1 MATPNP
7 TPPDEGRPQ
16 QPAEPNALPAPHKYD
31 SAMGR
36 LRRILFGRA
45 LPTSGAGHQ
54 KLPVFLALPIFSSDA
69 LSSNAYATEAIL
81 GVLLLTAAAT
91 GALHFVIPIA
101 IGICLLLGTVVL
113 SYRQIIFA
121 YPDGG
126 GAYPV
131 SRDNLGT
138 VPSLV
143 AAASLLVD
151 YVLTVATSV
160 ASGVAAII
168 TAVPSLQADLVPMCY
183 AGILLVML
191 LNLRGV
197 KEAGW
202 TFAGPSYLFIGS
214 IIATIIVGLI
224 ATATHAPHV
233 AAAIAQGNDAQAH
246 AVSMNAAIHGV
257 QAVGIYAVLRAFSM
271 GCTALTGVEAISNT
285 TPLFKEPHAENAAKT
300 TVYMGVLA
308 VIMFFGLS
316 WLTVKFGI
324 HAHLDQNANDYKS
337 LVGQVADTAWAPLA
351 HGPAWLHGHNP
362 MFWIVQLSTALILVI
377 AANAAFAG
385 FPQLTSML
393 ARDNFLPRQLANIG
407 DRLSYSNGIIL
418 LAIAACALIYVFKG
432 IVDDLLSLYAIGVFT
447 SFTLAQIG
455 MVRRWLRTRERGWQT
470 SLFFNLMGALA
481 TGAVTVIIG
490 VSKFADG
497 KRISNH
503 LHFGPYYPHYGAWLV
518 IVLVPLMVAGFLK
531 IHNHYHS
538 LSDELSL
545 ERMAV
550 AAPRHN
556 TVLVLVPRVHR
567 GVMEALN
574 YARLTS
580 DDVRA
585 VYIETDPDKTQ
596 RLKQEWQAHVT
607 DIPLVIMESP
617 YRSLV
622 GPLLRYIDAVQKERS
637 DDVVTIVIPELVS
650 RRLWHALLHNQAGP
664 LLKLALLNRRDVI
677 VTNVRYFLER

>member
-1 MATPNP
+1 MSTPTSSPSKQPSEP
-7 TPPDEGRPQ
+7 TS
-16 QPAEPNALPAPHKYD
+16 LPAPHKYD
-31 SAMGR
+31 SAFGR
-36 LRRILFGRA
+36 LRHMIFGRA
-45 LPTSGAGHQ
+45 LATSQAGHQ

-101 IGICLLLGTVVL
+101 IGISLLLATVVL

-131 SRDNLGT
+131 SRDNLGA
-138 VPSLV
+138 VPSLI

-183 AGILLVML
+183 AGILLVTL

-202 TFAGPSYLFIGS
+202 AFAGPAYLFIGS
-214 IIATIIVGLI
+214 IIATIIAGI
-224 ATATHAPHV
+224 ISTAIHAPHV
-233 AAAIAQGNDAQAH
+233 SEA
-246 AVSMNAAIHGV
+246 V
-257 QAVGIYAVLRAFSM
+257 QAGVSAGAASKGLAVVGLYAVLRAFSM

-285 TPLFKEPHAENAAKT
+285 SPLFEEPHDKNAANT
-300 TVYMGVLA
+300 TVYMGILA
-308 VIMFFGLS
+308 VIMFSGLS
-316 WLTVKFGI
+316 YLTVRFGI
-324 HAHLDQNANDYKS
+324 HEHLDQNAGDYKS
-337 LVGQVADTAWAPLA
+337 LVGQVADIAWAPLA
-351 HGPAWLHGHNP
+351 HGPAWLQGHNP
-362 MFWIVQLSTALILVI
+362 MFWVVQMSTALILVI

-393 ARDNFLPRQLANIG
+393 ARDSYLPRQLGNIG

-418 LAIAACALIYVFKG
+418 LAIAACVLIYVFKG

-481 TGAVTVIIG
+481 TGAVTAIIG

-497 KRISNH
+497 KIISEH

-518 IVLVPLMVAGFLK
+518 IVLVPLMVVAFLK
-531 IHNHYHS
+531 IHQHYES
-538 LSDELSL
+538 LSQELSL
-545 ERMAV
+545 DQMAL
-550 AAPRHN
+550 AAPMHN

-567 GVMEALN
+567 GVIEALN

-580 DDVRA
+580 EDVRA
-585 VYIETDPDKTQ
+585 VYIETDPAKTAA
-596 RLKQEWQAHVT
+596 LKQDWQGHIT

-637 DDVVTIVIPELVS
+637 DDVVTIVLPELVS
-650 RRLWHALLHNQAGP
+650 RKLWHTLLHNQAGP

-677 VTNVRYFLER
+677 VTNVRYFLAN